1 MFLPF
6 YAAASQSLNN
16 LKHHHESLCI
26 LYYTMKTS
34 MLAMYY
40 NISVQLGKSERK
52 SRWLP
57 EQLLT
62 VINENWDWVDDHIDV
77 TEWIHSF
84 RGFLGFYSGSRK

>member
-1 MFLPF
+1 
-6 YAAASQSLNN
+6 
-16 LKHHHESLCI
+16 
-26 LYYTMKTS
+26 

-62 VINENWDWVDDHIDV
+62 VINQNWDWVDDNIDV

-84 RGFLGFYSGSRK
+84 RGFLGF